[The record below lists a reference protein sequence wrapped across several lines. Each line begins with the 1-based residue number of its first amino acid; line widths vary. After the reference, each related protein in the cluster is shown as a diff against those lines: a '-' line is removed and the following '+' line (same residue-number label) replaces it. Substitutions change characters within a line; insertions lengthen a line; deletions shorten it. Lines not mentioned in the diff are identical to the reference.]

1 MVVMSASRC
10 SCAKQKITNR
20 VHARKVFNG
29 MSLRRRLLFFACVS
43 AVAVRV
49 AAQMHPREFTTTV
62 VARADE
68 NLAENC
74 TFKMTIPAPNKPVQ
88 AVWLTYDRGFDIM
101 KYYDDPAVVTFAQ
114 QHEIALVLAHQ
125 CPAKDPPTRETGE
138 MDMDMS
144 RGVARSIDA
153 ALDDFGKQSGHAE
166 IARAKLIV
174 LGFSG
179 VGAMFAQY
187 VKYDPSRVLAAI
199 LANPGQ
205 GVPYGMETVNLS
217 DDAVAVPQFIIVGA
231 IDSRGGTQ
239 RPYEYFQ
246 RHWVRGAPWTFLVQN
261 GIPHCCVINVKAL
274 ILAWLDEVIQARKSS
289 SGLFNA
295 KIDTHRG
302 WTGYIRSCSTERMDS
317 FREHLWNACAASIK
331 RVKSKPPA
339 DEVPAA
345 WLPSQ
350 RLAMEWLEFIQQ
362 KEHPEDSFPDGLDA
376 THSKFAIH

>member
-1 MVVMSASRC
+1 MYSM
-10 SCAKQKITNR
+10 T
-20 VHARKVFNG
+20 
-29 MSLRRRLLFFACVS
+29 LRRRLLFLACVS
-43 AVAVRV
+43 AVALR
-49 AAQMHPREFTTTV
+49 AGAQTHLQEFATTV
-62 VARADE
+62 VARSDE
-68 NLAENC
+68 NLAESC
-74 TFKMTIPAPNKPVQ
+74 TFKMTIPAPDKPVR

-101 KYYDDPAVVTFAQ
+101 KYYDDPTIVTFAQ
-114 QHEIALVLAHQ
+114 RHEIALVLAHQ

-138 MDMDMS
+138 MDMDVS

-153 ALDDFGKQSGHAE
+153 ALDDFGKQSGHLE

-179 VGAMFAQY
+179 MGAMFAQY
-187 VKYDPSRVLAAI
+187 VKYNPSRVLAAI

-217 DDAVAVPQFIIVGA
+217 DDAMAVPQFIIVGA

-239 RPYEYFQ
+239 RPYEYFH

-274 ILAWLDEVIQARKSS
+274 ILDWLDEVIQMRKSS
-289 SGLFNA
+289 SGSFDA

-302 WTGYIRSCSTERMDS
+302 WTGSIRTCSTERTDS
-317 FREHLWNACAASIK
+317 FKEHLWNACAASIK
-331 RVKSKPPA
+331 SARSKSPA
-339 DEVPAA
+339 DEIPAA
-345 WLPSQ
+345 WLPS
-350 RLAMEWLEFIQQ
+350 RRVAVEWLAFIQQ

-376 THSKFAIH
+376 AHSKFAIH

>member
-1 MVVMSASRC
+1 
-10 SCAKQKITNR
+10 
-20 VHARKVFNG
+20 
-29 MSLRRRLLFFACVS
+29 
-43 AVAVRV
+43 
-49 AAQMHPREFTTTV
+49 
-62 VARADE
+62 
-68 NLAENC
+68 
-74 TFKMTIPAPNKPVQ
+74 MTIAVPDKPVR

-101 KYYDDPAVVTFAQ
+101 KYFDDPAVVMFARR
-114 QHEIALVLAHQ
+114 HEMALVLAHQ
-125 CPAKDPPTRETGE
+125 CPAKDPPTHETGE
-138 MDMDMS
+138 MDMDVS

-179 VGAMFAQY
+179 MGAMFAQY

-217 DDAVAVPQFIIVGA
+217 DEALAVPQFIIVGA

-239 RPYEYFQ
+239 RPYEYFR

-274 ILAWLDEVIQARKSS
+274 ILDWLDEVIQARKSS
-289 SGLFNA
+289 SGSFDS
-295 KIDTHRG
+295 KIDMHRG
-302 WTGYIRSCSTERMDS
+302 WTGYIRSCSTERTDS
-317 FREHLWNACAASIK
+317 FKEHLWNACAASIK
-331 RVKSKPPA
+331 PLKSKPPA
-339 DEVPAA
+339 DEIHAA
-345 WLPSQ
+345 WLPSRRVAVE
-350 RLAMEWLEFIQQ
+350 RLAFIQQ

-376 THSKFAIH
+376 AHSKFAIH

>member
-1 MVVMSASRC
+1 MFVPN
-10 SCAKQKITNR
+10 KTNTNR
-20 VHARKVFNG
+20 LHERKVFDG
-29 MSLRRRLLFFACVS
+29 MSLRQRLLFFACIS
-43 AVAVRV
+43 AFAVRV
-49 AAQMHPREFTTTV
+49 AAQMPPREFTTTV

-114 QHEIALVLAHQ
+114 RHEIALVLAHQ

-166 IARAKLIV
+166 IAKAKLIV

-179 VGAMFAQY
+179 MGAMFAQY

-205 GVPYGMETVNLS
+205 SRPYGMETIDLS
-217 DDAVAVPQFIIVGA
+217 DEALAVPQLIIVGA

-239 RPYEYFQ
+239 RPYEYF
-246 RHWVRGAPWTFLVQN
+246 RKYWMRGAPWTFLVQN
-261 GIPHCCVINVKAL
+261 GIPHCCVINVKML
-274 ILAWLDEVIQARKSS
+274 ILDWLDEVIQARMPS
-289 SGLFNA
+289 SGSFNA

-302 WTGYIRSCSTERMDS
+302 WTGYVRTCSTERTDS
-317 FREHLWNACAASIK
+317 FKEHLWNVCAASLK

-345 WLPSQ
+345 WLPSHS
-350 RLAMEWLEFIQQ
+350 LAFEWLAFVQQ